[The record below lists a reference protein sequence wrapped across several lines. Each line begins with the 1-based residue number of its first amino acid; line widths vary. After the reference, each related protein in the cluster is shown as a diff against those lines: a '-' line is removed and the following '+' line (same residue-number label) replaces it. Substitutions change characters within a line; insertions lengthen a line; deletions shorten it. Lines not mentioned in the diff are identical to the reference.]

1 MTSDHMGRLAVF
13 LATSG
18 HSGVDRIMGLLLPH
32 IASRGIKVDLL
43 HVNGKGAHLPSGI
56 QNLRVVQ
63 LGSSHSFT
71 SLLPVVRYLKE
82 EKPDALLSDK
92 DRVNQVAL
100 LARKLAGTKTRVVV
114 RSGTTITL
122 TLKRRGVLEKLRH
135 YLSMRYLYRW
145 ADGIL
150 TASAG
155 SALDLSSFAE
165 ILIEKITVIP
175 NPVDRAEL
183 LRLAAEP
190 VSHPWFV
197 DGAEPVITA
206 LGELG
211 GSKDHETLIRAFSIL
226 RRRRKAR
233 LFIMGG
239 GSKMDELQSMVNEL
253 DITEDVQFF
262 GYTENPFPYLAKAS
276 LFVQSSH
283 YEGFGMALLEALSL
297 GIPSVATDC
306 PSGPRDILQ
315 DGRYG
320 ILVPVGDADTMARAI
335 SQTLDAPPEKVFIT
349 QAALPYSLH
358 KIADEYIRLL
368 GLNDQD
374 R

>member
-1 MTSDHMGRLAVF
+1 MGRLAVF

-43 HVNGKGAHLPSGI
+43 HVNGKGPHLPSGI
-56 QNLRVVQ
+56 KNLRVVQ

-114 RSGTTITL
+114 RSGTNITL

-145 ADGIL
+145 ADGVL

-155 SALDLSSFAE
+155 SALDLSSFAG
-165 ILIEKITVIP
+165 IPIEKITVIP

-335 SQTLDAPPEKVFIT
+335 SQTLDAPPEKAFIT